1 MVIKLPR
8 KYINKP
14 RLDEKRVEVKDE
26 KEKRTQ
32 LEKKPKKAILN
43 IMRPIIKQTLNR
55 VNNLFS
61 KAFDLITKMK
71 RPSRA
76 KAVLLG
82 VGIVFILLLLNIF
95 RLVFFAKTPIIY
107 LEKPISGEIVRS
119 EMLYVAGRV
128 EPISAHV
135 TVNGEKPAV
144 NGDGTFTA
152 VVEISRGESILEVT
166 ASHWFKKARVLV
178 IVNRKLSAEEIL
190 LKEEQS
196 RAQQGLSEIEKQ
208 AHVRVTSN
216 SLIVDGR
223 NAKIIGEVTNFSEND
238 VTDIEITVTFL
249 NIDSTVV
256 DRKYGIAYGFNEALA
271 PGEVAQFETTRT
283 ASDFLV
289 YQLSLAWNE

>member
-14 RLDEKRVEVKDE
+14 RLDKNRVEVRDK
-26 KEKRTQ
+26 KEKQ
-32 LEKKPKKAILN
+32 IQPEKKPNEAILDT
-43 IMRPIIKQTLNR
+43 IRLAFKRIINR
-55 VNNLFS
+55 ANNLSS
-61 KAFDLITKMK
+61 KAFNLIKK
-71 RPSRA
+71 AERPSRG

-82 VGIVFILLLLNIF
+82 AGIVFILLLLNII

-107 LEKPISGEIVRS
+107 LEKPTSGEIVRS

-128 EPISAHV
+128 EPIKAHV

-152 VVEISRGESILEVT
+152 VVEVSKGESILEVT

-178 IVNRKLSAEEIL
+178 LVNRKLSAEEIL
-190 LKEEQS
+190 LQEEQS
-196 RAQQGLSEIEKQ
+196 RTQEGLSEIEKQ

-216 SLIVDGR
+216 SLIIDGR
-223 NAKIIGEVTNFSEND
+223 NAKVIGEVTNFSEND
-238 VTDIEITVTFL
+238 ITDIEITVTFL

-256 DRKYGIAYGFNEALA
+256 DRKYGTAYGFNEKLA